1 MGPIFTN
8 GFCLISLVNVSYA
21 YPGGVEALR
30 DFTLEVADGEF
41 VVVGRAERMRQAH
54 RLRLIAGLQEPT
66 SGTVEVAGARVNGPS
81 RKVGFLFQE
90 PALLPWRTVAENI
103 ALPLELA
110 GRKTEDIDTQ
120 LIELVGLKGFARAYP
135 RELSGGMAQRA
146 ALARG
151 LATRPPAL
159 LDEPFGALDAM
170 TREGLTMSLE
180 AIWRAAGTTCLLVTH
195 SIGEAVFLADRVVVC
210 APRPAVWRALCR
222 SDCPARDCGP
232 WRPSPCSARP
242 ARRSGRCSGGGH
254 LKHP

>member
-1 MGPIFTN
+1 M
-8 GFCLISLVNVSYA
+8 ISLVNVSYV
-21 YPGGVEALR
+21 YPGGAEALR

-41 VVVGRAERMRQAH
+41 VAVVGPSGCGKSTL
-54 RLRLIAGLQEPT
+54 LRLIAGLQEPT

-81 RKVGFLFQE
+81 PKVGFLFQE

-110 GRKTEDIDTQ
+110 GRKTEGIDTS
-120 LIELVGLKGFARAYP
+120 LIELVGLKGFAGAYP

-146 ALARG
+146 ALARA
-151 LATRPPAL
+151 LATHPPALL

-180 AIWRAAGTTCLLVTH
+180 AIWRAAGTTSLLVTH

-210 APRPAVWRALCR
+210 APRPGSVAGVVPVRLPRPRLWSMETEPVFSQARQAVRALLG
-222 SDCPARDCGP
+222 AG
-232 WRPSPCSARP
+232 AI
-242 ARRSGRCSGGGH
+242 
-254 LKHP
+254 